1 MFKRYKRVH
10 LVGIGGIGMSGI
22 AEVLLNLGYQ
32 VTGSDL
38 KKSRITTRL
47 SGLGARIELDHN
59 PENIEGADVV
69 VYSSAV
75 SLDNPELVAAR
86 EKQIPVIPRA
96 EMLGEL
102 MRIKFSVAV
111 AGSHGKT
118 STTSMIAVVLNEAGY
133 DPTIVIGGR
142 LNILGS
148 SAKLGSGDIL
158 VAEAD
163 ESDGSFL
170 KLFPSIAVVTSI
182 DREHLDYYRDLEDIK
197 EAFIDFVN
205 KVPFYGTGILC
216 LDELNVQSII
226 PFIYRRKLTYGLSSQ
241 ADLMAREVK
250 LKEFSSRFSVFF
262 HGEKLGVLKLQVP
275 GYHSVYNALAA
286 VAAGIDLDVPFAVIK
301 RALEGFS
308 GADRRLEK
316 KGEIGGILVLDD
328 YGHHPTEIQVT
339 LRAVKEGWGRRL
351 IVVFQP
357 HRYTR
362 VNCLLD
368 DFGRS
373 FYQADKVIVSEIYP
387 AGEKPIPGISGELV
401 VEKIREFG
409 HRDVIYVP
417 EVSDIPSLLLGEAKP
432 GDIVLTLGAGNVYKV
447 GEQFLK
453 IVKGEEDV

>member
-1 MFKRYKRVH
+1 MFRRYKRVH
-10 LVGIGGIGMSGI
+10 FVGIGGIGMSGI
-22 AEVLLNLGYQ
+22 AEVLLNLGYY
-32 VTGSDL
+32 VSGSDL
-38 KKSRITTRL
+38 KRSRITERL
-47 SGLGARIELDHN
+47 AKLGAKITYDHK

-75 SLDNPELVAAR
+75 SLDNPELMAAKER
-86 EKQIPVIPRA
+86 QIPVIPRA

-102 MRIKFSVAV
+102 MRMKFSVAV

-118 STTSMIAVVLNEAGY
+118 STTSMIAVVLNEAGL

-142 LNILGS
+142 LNIIGS
-148 SAKLGSGDIL
+148 SAKLGRGDLL

-170 KLFPSIAVVTSI
+170 KLFPTIAVVTSI
-182 DREHLDYYRDLEDIK
+182 DKEHLDYYHDLEDIK
-197 EAFIDFVN
+197 RAFVDFVN

-216 LDELNVQSII
+216 LDEVNVQSII
-226 PFIYRRKLTYGLSSQ
+226 PLIYRRKLTYGMSSQ
-241 ADLMAREVK
+241 ADLMAGDVEIK
-250 LKEFSSRFSVFF
+250 GFSSQFSVFF
-262 HGEKLGVLKLQVP
+262 RGERLGELKLRVP

-286 VAAGIDLDVPFAVIK
+286 VAVGLDLEIPFDTIK
-301 RALEGFS
+301 RALEVFS

-316 KGEIGGILVLDD
+316 KGEVKGILVLDD
-328 YGHHPTEIQVT
+328 YGHHPTEIKVT

-362 VNCLLD
+362 TKFLLD
-368 DFGRS
+368 EFGRS

-387 AGEKPIPGISGELV
+387 AGEKPIPGITGELIA
-401 VEKIREFG
+401 EKIREFG
-409 HRDVIYVP
+409 HKGVIYVP
-417 EVSDIPSLLLGEAKP
+417 ELKDIPKLLLDEVEK

-447 GEQFLK
+447 GEEFLTLL
-453 IVKGEEDV
+453 KGEEDV